1 MSNLEFNHYGKHMV
15 RLLRVNK
22 NGPAHEVSEW
32 EADALLEGDLAG
44 SYLSEDNSSVVPTDT
59 VKNTVL
65 ALAHDLEDATR
76 DAFAL
81 ALASHFVARYSHLTA
96 ADVEVRE
103 KLWTRLAPAGNPHPH
118 AFVREANGQP
128 FSFVRAEWGKPA
140 QRSAGIRNFVI
151 MKTTESGFVGYPQ
164 CELTVLPETTDRIL
178 ATSINARWEY
188 SEGAADHGTDILDV
202 MLKVFAETYSPSV
215 QRTLYLMGEAALD
228 AFPGLL
234 RIKLTMPNI
243 HYLNIDLT
251 KVGRPTRQRKVFLP
265 TSDPFG
271 FIEALEAR

>member
-1 MSNLEFNHYGKHMV
+1 MSKLEFNHYGNHMV

-32 EADALLEGDLAG
+32 EADVLLEGDLAG

-59 VKNTVL
+59 VKNAVL
-65 ALAHDLEDATR
+65 ALAHDREDATR

-81 ALASHFVARYSHLTA
+81 ALASHFIEGYSHLTA
-96 ADVEVRE
+96 ADGEVRE

-128 FSFVRAEWGKPA
+128 FSFVRVERRKPVRRA
-140 QRSAGIRNFVI
+140 AG
-151 MKTTESGFVGYPQ
+151 
-164 CELTVLPETTDRIL
+164 
-178 ATSINARWEY
+178 
-188 SEGAADHGTDILDV
+188 
-202 MLKVFAETYSPSV
+202 
-215 QRTLYLMGEAALD
+215 
-228 AFPGLL
+228 
-234 RIKLTMPNI
+234 I

-251 KVGRPTRQRKVFLP
+251 KVGRPAGQKKVFLP

-271 FIEALEAR
+271 SIEAVVAR